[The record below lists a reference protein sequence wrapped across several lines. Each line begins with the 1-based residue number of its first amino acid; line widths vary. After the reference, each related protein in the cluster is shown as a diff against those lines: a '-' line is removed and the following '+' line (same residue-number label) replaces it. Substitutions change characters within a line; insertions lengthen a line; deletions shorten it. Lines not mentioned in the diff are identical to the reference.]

1 MSERDFIRR
10 SQLVTPAA
18 SEKMIAKALAADCDS
33 LIIDLE
39 DAIPP
44 SKKAEA
50 RQILRNALSGVK
62 VGGKELGVRINGL
75 ETAWCLDDLLAL
87 NGLPIDTLI
96 VPKVNRAEDIYAYE
110 QLVRQ
115 IEFRGTRKGLS
126 LQPLIET
133 AQGLENAYSIA
144 RASARVRSLIF
155 GVGDFMADT
164 GMAFDAALL
173 MPVRSRVVTAA
184 AAAGVQAIDHVHPVV
199 ADLEG
204 LGRAAREA
212 KALGFAGKWA
222 IHPQQVEPINSA
234 FSPSSEE
241 VEKARKTIEAYE
253 AAQRAGQGAI
263 TLDGGLVDEAVLKI
277 ARRNLAL
284 AQ

>member
-1 MSERDFIRR
+1 
-10 SQLVTPAA
+10 V
-18 SEKMIAKALAADCDS
+18 KA
-33 LIIDLE
+33 
-39 DAIPP
+39 
-44 SKKAEA
+44 
-50 RQILRNALSGVK
+50 
-62 VGGKELGVRINGL
+62 GGKELGVRINGL
-75 ETAWCLDDLLAL
+75 ETPWCLDDLLAL
-87 NGLPIDTLI
+87 DGLPIDTLI
-96 VPKVNRAEDIYAYE
+96 VPKVNRADDIYAYE

-115 IEFRGTRKGLS
+115 IEFRGTRKKLS

-184 AAAGVQAIDHVHPVV
+184 AARVFRRSITSTPSWPISMDWA
-199 ADLEG
+199 
-204 LGRAAREA
+204 AAREA
-212 KALGFAGKWA
+212 RALGFAGKWA
-222 IHPQQVEPINSA
+222 IHPQQVEPINGA
-234 FSPSSEE
+234 FSPPRKRSKRPAGRSRHMRQR
-241 VEKARKTIEAYE
+241 KGPARGDH
-253 AAQRAGQGAI
+253 AGWR
-263 TLDGGLVDEAVLKI
+263 LVDEAVLKI